1 MAMTSEI
8 KLTVHLDENKVPE
21 RIDWEAEDGGAR
33 SSSKA
38 VLLALWDEQER
49 NTLRIDLWTKEM
61 TVEEMKAFGKVLVVA
76 PDNPLFSV
84 VPTRIQSRSA
94 TRIPKIVSVKLRF
107 SATLFCRIDRWDSSQ
122 GAAVGPKYAMNCV
135 STGRYPKPA

>member
-1 MAMTSEI
+1 MSFTTLLSHTLRPIPMAMTSEI

-61 TVEEMKAFGKVLVVA
+61 TVEEMKAFFHQNILTLADTFDRATGEGKM
-76 PDNPLFSV
+76 
-84 VPTRIQSRSA
+84 
-94 TRIPKIVSVKLRF
+94 
-107 SATLFCRIDRWDSSQ
+107 
-122 GAAVGPKYAMNCV
+122 AAQMRDFAAYFAEHMLPELK
-135 STGRYPKPA
+135 K